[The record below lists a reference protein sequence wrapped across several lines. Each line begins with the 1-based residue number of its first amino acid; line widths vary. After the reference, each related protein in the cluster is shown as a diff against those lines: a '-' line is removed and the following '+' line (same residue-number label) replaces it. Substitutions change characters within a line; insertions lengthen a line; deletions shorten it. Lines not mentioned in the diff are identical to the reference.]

1 MIVLYERRCG
11 VSKVKSVDA
20 SVCWAYVIYHA
31 RCTMSKSSFHI
42 KR

>member
-20 SVCWAYVIYHA
+20 SVCWAYVITPGA
-31 RCTMSKSSFHI
+31 PCQKVVST
-42 KR
+42 